1 MILKA
6 ELHAH
11 LEGTLTPQ
19 KVIDLARKH
28 NIAVPKDVLSADQTS
43 YHWDDSGDAGDILM
57 AFVTTYDRATAV
69 IKTPEDYFD
78 ITLDYLR
85 RCADEGSI
93 YEELTIYA
101 DPEPFVGISY
111 AAMLDGITDAIDT
124 ARREKDIE
132 CRLLPAFV
140 RHCGPEQALK
150 DAVTVTK
157 TPHKYVT
164 GITMAGAETAH
175 TVADFK
181 PAYDIVTEKLNLQK
195 TAHAGEATGPETI
208 RACYEQLGITRFGH
222 MVRIVEDPDLMHEM
236 SDIGAVAEVCPSSN
250 IALKVYPDFARHPL
264 RQMYD
269 AGLNITLNSD
279 DPPFFFTTLGQ
290 EYDIAAR
297 EFGFTVDQLTGFTR
311 NALKAAFIDEA
322 TRQRLLDKA
331 TSAHKTP

>member
-1 MILKA
+1 MIIKA

-19 KVIDLARKH
+19 KVIDLARK
-28 NIAVPKDVLSADQTS
+28 NDIAVPEGILSADQKS
-43 YHWDDSGDAGDILM
+43 YQWEDTGDAAEILM

-78 ITLDYLR
+78 ITLDYLK

-111 AAMLDGITDAIDT
+111 AAMLDGISDAIDT
-124 ARREKDIE
+124 ARRKKDIE

-140 RHCGPEQALK
+140 RHCGPEQALR

-164 GITMAGAETAH
+164 GITMAGAESAF

-181 PAYDIVTEKLNLQK
+181 PAYDMVTEKLNLPK

-222 MVRIVEDPDLMHEM
+222 MVRVVEDPDLMQEM
-236 SDIGAVAEVCPSSN
+236 ADIGAVAEVCPSSN

-264 RQMYD
+264 RQMYE

-297 EFGFTVDQLTGFTR
+297 DFGFTDDQLTSFTQ
-311 NALKAAFIDEA
+311 NALKAAFIDEP
-322 TRQRLLDKA
+322 TREKLLQKI
-331 TSAHKTP
+331 